1 MPDMQGF
8 EGEIAF
14 DAAED
19 FAAFLTRA
27 PARWT
32 VYLLSDGEGRPFQL
46 LSVKNLRASLANRLC
61 EHPAD
66 ARTRSIPYREV
77 VRKVSWRR
85 VDSQAEA
92 DWVYAQA
99 ARELFPAA
107 HGKLIESWSAWY
119 VTVDTEA
126 RFPHYVLTDHPQWEL
141 SRTTFGPMPTKLVA
155 QKFAET
161 VQDAFDLC
169 RCYHIL
175 VQAPLGQACS
185 YKQMGKCLAPCDG
198 SSSMEMYH
206 QQIEHSIAAIGS
218 RQVIE
223 SEEKRMR
230 QAASA
235 LQFELA
241 GKIKA
246 RLQQL
251 RSLGTGRME
260 HVRPL
265 AQMRFVAVLRGG
277 KARHSKLMLL
287 TSEQVELTGEF
298 TDIEQMVPVLADMQS
313 RCEQLKRWDEMEN
326 LTFIARQLMLK
337 SADGIFTTG
346 ARAEVEAAMAQLAR
360 RKIEQSPDE
369 GVVQEA
375 R

>member
-1 MPDMQGF
+1 MQGF
-8 EGEIAF
+8 DGEIAF

-19 FAAFLTRA
+19 FAAFLMRA
-27 PARWT
+27 PARWA

-66 ARTRSIPYREV
+66 ERTRSIPYREV
-77 VRKVSWRR
+77 VRRISWRR

-107 HGKLIESWSAWY
+107 HRKLIESWSAWY
-119 VTVDTEA
+119 VTVDPEA
-126 RFPHYVLTDHPQWEL
+126 SFPRYLVTDHPQWEL

-155 QKFAET
+155 QKFVET
-161 VQDAFDLC
+161 VEDAFDLC
-169 RCYHIL
+169 RYYHIL
-175 VQAPLGQACS
+175 IQAPRGQACS
-185 YKQMGKCLAPCDG
+185 YKEMSKCHAPCDG
-198 SSSMEMYH
+198 SISMEMYH
-206 QQIEHSIAAIGS
+206 LQIEQSIAGIGS
-218 RQVIE
+218 PQVIE
-223 SEEKRMR
+223 SEEQRMH
-230 QAASA
+230 QAAGA
-235 LQFELA
+235 LKFELA

-246 RLQQL
+246 RVQQL
-251 RSLGTGRME
+251 RSLAAGRLE
-260 HVRPL
+260 QVRPV
-265 AQMRFVAVLRGG
+265 AQMRFVAVLRGS
-277 KARHSKLMLL
+277 KAKNCKLMLM

-298 TDIEQMVPVLADMQS
+298 ADIAQMAPLLIDLQS
-313 RCEQLKRWDEMEN
+313 RCEQLKKWDSMDN

-337 SADGIFTTG
+337 SPDGIFTTG
-346 ARAEVEAAMAQLAR
+346 ACEEVRAAMAQLAR